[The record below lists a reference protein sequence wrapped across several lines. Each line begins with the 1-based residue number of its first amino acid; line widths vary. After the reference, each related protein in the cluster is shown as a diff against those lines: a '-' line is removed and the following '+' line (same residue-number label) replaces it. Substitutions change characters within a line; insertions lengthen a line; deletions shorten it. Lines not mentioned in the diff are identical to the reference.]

1 MILKN
6 LASMCRKRL
15 FIEMFHDGNGM
26 QWIGEKHAIYP
37 MVGIPE
43 VNKEQVLFLFD
54 IPEKKRA
61 ECFTVDQGNIEDF
74 YDVSDGAADNEA
86 QMMPPAMMT
95 GGKLLTPIMTSQ
107 GIAFF
112 NAEYLKPVSDCED
125 LSMYERYTESGELY
139 LVAKSGMMVEAVVLP
154 ENMSGDRG
162 KNLLES
168 LQQITEMMAAQ
179 LGEEDEP

>member
-6 LASMCRKRL
+6 LAAMCRKRL
-15 FIEMFHDGNGM
+15 FIEMFRDRNDM

-37 MVGIPE
+37 MVGIPK

-54 IPEKKRA
+54 VPEKKRA

-74 YDVSDGAADNEA
+74 YDVSDGAADNEV
-86 QMMPPAMMT
+86 QIMPPAMMT
-95 GGKLLTPIMTSQ
+95 GGNLLTPIMTSQ

-125 LSMYERYTESGELY
+125 LSLYERYTKSGDLY

-162 KNLLES
+162 KNLLEH

-179 LGEEDEP
+179 LGEEET

>member
-6 LASMCRKRL
+6 LATMCRKRL
-15 FIEMFHDGNGM
+15 FIEMFHDRNGM
-26 QWIGEKHAIYP
+26 QWIGEGHAIYP

-139 LVAKSGMMVEAVVLP
+139 LVAKSGMMVEAVVIP

-168 LQQITEMMAAQ
+168 LQKITEMMAAQ
-179 LGEEDEP
+179 LEEDET